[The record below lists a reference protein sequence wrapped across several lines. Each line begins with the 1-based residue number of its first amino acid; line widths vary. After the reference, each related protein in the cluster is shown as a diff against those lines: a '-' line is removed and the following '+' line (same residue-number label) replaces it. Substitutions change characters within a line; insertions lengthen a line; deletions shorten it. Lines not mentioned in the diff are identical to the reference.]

1 MRTQLKLRGRTEF
14 SIGLRA
20 ADPVKYEWN
29 WEQEDGYATTTIPA
43 VNASTTETGTRTIT
57 NNGNTNVTVVFE
69 VTGPLAGT
77 GEIYNAATD
86 ELLTIV
92 QQLRPATSRSVT
104 NSSLT
109 SNIAT
114 LTTSAVHG
122 FLAGDIVT
130 VSISDA
136 VYDGTHTIL
145 TVPTTTT
152 FTYAKT
158 NANVGSSAESGTA
171 SIPVDVLEID
181 TYNQEV
187 AFNGSTDST
196 RSMIDTLVDWI
207 VLAPGEN
214 EITFE
219 DAGAANGT
227 ASMVVYYRSGW
238 IG

>member
-1 MRTQLKLRGRTEF
+1 
-14 SIGLRA
+14 
-20 ADPVKYEWN
+20 
-29 WEQEDGYATTTIPA
+29 
-43 VNASTTETGTRTIT
+43 
-57 NNGNTNVTVVFE
+57 
-69 VTGPLAGT
+69 
-77 GEIYNAATD
+77 
-86 ELLTIV
+86 
-92 QQLRPATSRSVT
+92 VT

-109 SNIAT
+109 DNVAT
-114 LTTSAVHG
+114 LTTSAAHG
-122 FLAGDIVT
+122 FLSGDIVT
-130 VSISDA
+130 VSIGDA

-145 TVPTTTT
+145 TIPTTTT

-196 RSMIDTLVDWI
+196 RSMIDTLVDWT
-207 VLAPGEN
+207 VLAPGAN

>member
-1 MRTQLKLRGRTEF
+1 
-14 SIGLRA
+14 
-20 ADPVKYEWN
+20 
-29 WEQEDGYATTTIPA
+29 
-43 VNASTTETGTRTIT
+43 
-57 NNGNTNVTVVFE
+57 
-69 VTGPLAGT
+69 
-77 GEIYNAATD
+77 
-86 ELLTIV
+86 
-92 QQLRPATSRSVT
+92 
-104 NSSLT
+104 
-109 SNIAT
+109 
-114 LTTSAVHG
+114 
-122 FLAGDIVT
+122 VT

-207 VLAPGEN
+207 VLAPGQN